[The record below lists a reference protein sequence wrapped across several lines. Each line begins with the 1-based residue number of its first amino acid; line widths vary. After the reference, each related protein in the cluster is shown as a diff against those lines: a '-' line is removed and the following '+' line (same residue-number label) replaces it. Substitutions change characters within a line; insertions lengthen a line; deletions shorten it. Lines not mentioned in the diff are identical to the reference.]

1 MLTVAVLWA
10 SNNVITKAAL
20 DRGLEPLIYIILRF
34 ALVALL
40 LFPYLR
46 MRGVSLRIQRADL
59 PRFVVS
65 GICGFTIYNMLY
77 VVGLSH
83 TSAFSAAILVSLAP
97 IFILM
102 ISAALGLEP
111 VRRLQWAGVVI
122 SFLGVAIFIGD
133 KLLAGEP
140 AIGDLLNMVAA
151 LSFAIYSLITRPL
164 VLRYGPETTTAWAVL
179 FGLVAVIPFT
189 AGAVRD
195 ENWAALSGFAWFSI
209 AWAAIVS
216 VMLGYSLWG
225 WAIAQTGA
233 GRSVPYLFLIPVF
246 TGLFSVIFRGDHLA
260 APQLIGGAVALAGV
274 AIARVFARPADR
286 VEAIVPAEET
296 GMAPNAESRPRVVPG
311 H

>member
-1 MLTVAVLWA
+1 
-10 SNNVITKAAL
+10 
-20 DRGLEPLIYIILRF
+20 
-34 ALVALL
+34 
-40 LFPYLR
+40 
-46 MRGVSLRIQRADL
+46 
-59 PRFVVS
+59 
-65 GICGFTIYNMLY
+65 
-77 VVGLSH
+77 
-83 TSAFSAAILVSLAP
+83 
-97 IFILM
+97 
-102 ISAALGLEP
+102 
-111 VRRLQWAGVVI
+111 
-122 SFLGVAIFIGD
+122 
-133 KLLAGEP
+133 
-140 AIGDLLNMVAA
+140 
-151 LSFAIYSLITRPL
+151 
-164 VLRYGPETTTAWAVL
+164 L

-195 ENWAALSGFAWFSI
+195 ENWAVLSGFAWFSI

-225 WAIAQTGA
+225 WAIARTGA

-296 GMAPNAESRPRVVPG
+296 GMAPDAESRPRVVPG